1 MTAEK
6 SNKIKLKISKAVTHA
21 VIVLLLFMVLFPFYV
36 LVVNSFKLQKDILL
50 NPLSLPGTAKTPLL
64 LSAYGVAWG
73 YVKGYILNTVIIAV
87 IEISGV
93 ILFAAAAAYGFSR
106 FRFRGKEILF
116 SLFLAFMMVPG
127 ILTLAA
133 QYDLVYSKLGLAQS
147 YWGVA
152 LPAVAGA
159 MPSSIF
165 LLRVFF
171 TGLPKEM
178 FEAAEL
184 DGASQV
190 RQFATCCLPLSMPIL
205 FTIGLSTLLGAWND
219 LIWARLILYGKENL
233 YTISVGV
240 FVQFNSTY
248 SKTITDP
255 VVYAGYCIVS
265 LPLLIAFALTSKQ
278 FIAGLTTGAIKM

>member
-1 MTAEK
+1 MMAERT
-6 SNKIKLKISKAVTHA
+6 NKVKQTVWKIVTHA
-21 VIVLLLFMVLFPFYV
+21 VIIILLFMVLFPFYV

-50 NPLSLPGTAKTPLL
+50 NPLSLPGTAATPLL
-64 LSAYGVAWG
+64 LSAYKVAWG
-73 YVKGYILNTVIIAV
+73 YVKGYIINTVLIAV
-87 IEISGV
+87 IEIAGV
-93 ILFAAAAAYGFSR
+93 ILFASAASYGFTR
-106 FRFRGKEILF
+106 FRFKGKQVLF
-116 SLFLAFMMVPG
+116 SVFLAFMMVPG

-133 QYDLVYSKLGLAQS
+133 QYDLVYSKLGLAQT

-152 LPAVAGA
+152 LPAIAGA

-171 TGLPKEM
+171 SGIPKEM

-184 DGASQV
+184 DGASHM
-190 RQFATCCLPLSMPIL
+190 RQYLTCALPLSLPIL

-240 FVQFNSTY
+240 FVQFNSSY
-248 SKTITDP
+248 SKSITDP

-265 LPLLIAFALTSKQ
+265 VPLLVAFALTSKQ